1 MLDVIIGCYGLGF
14 LVVLDVRV
22 VLDARVSNI
31 LCRWILFLI
40 SISYIIICTIIGN
53 EREMCPWAIYKYFG
67 D

>member
-14 LVVLDVRV
+14 LVVLDVKV

-53 EREMCPWAIYKYFG
+53 MST
-67 D
+67 